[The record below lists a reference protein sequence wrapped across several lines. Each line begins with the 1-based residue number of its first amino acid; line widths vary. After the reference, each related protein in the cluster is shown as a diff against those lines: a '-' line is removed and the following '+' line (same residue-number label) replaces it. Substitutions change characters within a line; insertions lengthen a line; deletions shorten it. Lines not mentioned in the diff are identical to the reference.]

1 MSALM
6 FAAVALGLTIYS
18 LVLGIVWITIW
29 VCVRRGAVM
38 RPLRP
43 VWKWLAAG
51 PLLLWPVLLVMAL
64 PNLGDAGQRGRAKK
78 SMADIRSIAT
88 ALEAWAVDQGA
99 YPAAGSLD
107 ELAPLLEGKYIAAL
121 PRKDQWGNP
130 YRYHLLGDPPVDRQ
144 EYWIIS
150 AGSDGTV
157 EWADP
162 RSYPEGATT
171 DCACD
176 IVYYNDHFRRY
187 PEGRSR

>member
-1 MSALM
+1 MSSVTII
-6 FAAVALGLTIYS
+6 AVLIGLTIYT

-29 VCVRRGAVM
+29 VCARRGAVM

-51 PLLLWPVLLVMAL
+51 PLLLWPVLLAMAL
-64 PNLGDAGQRGRAKK
+64 PNLSDAFQRGRAKK

-88 ALEAWAVDQGA
+88 AVEAFAIDQGA

-107 ELAPLLEGKYIAAL
+107 ELARLLEGKYIAAL

-130 YRYHLLGDPPVDRQ
+130 YRYRLLGDPPVERQ
-144 EYWIIS
+144 EYWIIG
-150 AGSDGTV
+150 AGSDGAV

-171 DCACD
+171 DYACD
-176 IVYYNDHFRRY
+176 FVYYNGQFRRY